1 METETEKKISDTNIA
16 LISISVFL
24 VIFII
29 YYSVMM
35 MLSPG
40 KKYAAIRNEFG
51 IDTTEKSRGSNPIFS
66 DSTYLKLLK
75 EKAFLQSRMI
85 MAESDSIYLTLNLS
99 DSTMN
104 LEISGVSVHQARFS
118 YMEASKIFLKG
129 DENLILSLMTSPFT
143 IAKDRA
149 TIKKEPVLVKM
160 APRDT
165 SEYKPDVVPDTSL
178 TEPVNYILEMTDG
191 TRIYICQEEEDN
203 ARERRSQFRFDL
215 NYRMVDAWS
224 CMKSIVRFRIPDYHL
239 YIKIYLPRSDA
250 RIIYRAIPKYGQV
263 GLYR

>member
-1 METETEKKISDTNIA
+1 MTG
-16 LISISVFL
+16 SV
-24 VIFII
+24 
-29 YYSVMM
+29 
-35 MLSPG
+35 
-40 KKYAAIRNEFG
+40 N
-51 IDTTEKSRGSNPIFS
+51 
-66 DSTYLKLLK
+66 
-75 EKAFLQSRMI
+75 
-85 MAESDSIYLTLNLS
+85 
-99 DSTMN
+99 
-104 LEISGVSVHQARFS
+104 
-118 YMEASKIFLKG
+118 
-129 DENLILSLMTSPFT
+129 
-143 IAKDRA
+143 
-149 TIKKEPVLVKM
+149 
-160 APRDT
+160 
-165 SEYKPDVVPDTSL
+165 DVVPDTSL